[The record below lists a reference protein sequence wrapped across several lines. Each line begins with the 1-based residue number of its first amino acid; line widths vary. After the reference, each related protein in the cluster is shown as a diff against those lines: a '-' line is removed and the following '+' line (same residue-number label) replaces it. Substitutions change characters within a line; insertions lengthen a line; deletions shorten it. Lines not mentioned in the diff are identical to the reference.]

1 MRTEKLTKSDPPLK
15 GLGFNINFSF
25 DMLYIQINVM
35 SIVYLKNLRK
45 FEMKYYDNL
54 KKIREQKNINL
65 NIEQKTS
72 IQIKKN
78 IISSKEQ
85 KTGA

>member
-1 MRTEKLTKSDPPLK
+1 LKRTKKITS
-15 GLGFNINFSF
+15 N
-25 DMLYIQINVM
+25 Y
-35 SIVYLKNLRK
+35 NLNK
-45 FEMKYYDNL
+45 TQ